1 MTKIEKLPL
10 TDTRDIKTGVFVQLC
25 VTPASGGNEFC
36 LSRAPTD
43 SNSKPSHL
51 CMLLQISNPC
61 VSRLSLMMHF
71 MLLDVSA
78 YSLHFLVINIR
89 SIGYIELKVPQAKHP
104 TRMPSLSKALHTK
117 PKI

>member
-1 MTKIEKLPL
+1 
-10 TDTRDIKTGVFVQLC
+10 
-25 VTPASGGNEFC
+25 
-36 LSRAPTD
+36 
-43 SNSKPSHL
+43 
-51 CMLLQISNPC
+51 
-61 VSRLSLMMHF
+61 MMHF